1 MRRLAFEARGL
12 PVPPAAAPLAPFM
25 LSATSRGAVAFRG
38 ALGARDYVIERQIAP
53 DGPWE
58 RVADHFDETLV
69 PYRAFVDPAPPIGQ
83 KVRYRVTALSDAG
96 ASPPSQPS
104 AETVI
109 EGRLFVD
116 EMERAGAG
124 PRTETGATVTTEH
137 PEHCKMD
144 WSRLAGPAGA
154 RVEYRPQGR
163 PTALRVYAFTESR
176 SGQVFDVA
184 WSADGQTFTRLA
196 TSEDSFLVP
205 GDTPETR
212 RPVRIT
218 AATIPPTARALG
230 ITYLMP
236 AEIGRVE
243 IDWLPTNP

>member
-1 MRRLAFEARGL
+1 
-12 PVPPAAAPLAPFM
+12 
-25 LSATSRGAVAFRG
+25 LSTTSRGAVAFRG
-38 ALGARDYVIERQIAP
+38 VLSARDYAVERQVAP

-58 RVADHFDETLV
+58 PVADRFDETLV
-69 PYRAFVDPAPPIGQ
+69 AYRPFVDPAPPIGQ
-83 KVRYRVTALSDAG
+83 TVRYRVTAFNDEG

-104 AETVI
+104 ADTVI

-116 EMERAGAG
+116 EMDRAGAG
-124 PRTETGATVTTEH
+124 IRAETDAMVTTDH
-137 PEHCKMD
+137 PERCKMD
-144 WSRLAGPAGA
+144 WSRLAGRARA

-163 PTALRVYAFTESR
+163 PTALRIYAFTESR

-184 WSADGQTFTRLA
+184 WSADGREFAPLA
-196 TSEDSFLVP
+196 TSEDAFLVP
-205 GDTPETR
+205 GDAPETR

-218 AATIPPTARALG
+218 AATIPPTARALA

-243 IDWLPTNP
+243 IDWLPTEP